1 MSKKTRKA
9 QLRYAIERLARHE
22 RIFAYRRVE
31 MDALQAA
38 TKGIH
43 KLLSNLPESAWLK

>member
-38 TKGIH
+38 IKGIH

>member
-9 QLRYAIERLARHE
+9 QLKFAIERLARHE
-22 RIFAYRRVE
+22 RIFAYRRIE
-31 MDALQAA
+31 MEALQAA
-38 TKGIH
+38 IRGIH